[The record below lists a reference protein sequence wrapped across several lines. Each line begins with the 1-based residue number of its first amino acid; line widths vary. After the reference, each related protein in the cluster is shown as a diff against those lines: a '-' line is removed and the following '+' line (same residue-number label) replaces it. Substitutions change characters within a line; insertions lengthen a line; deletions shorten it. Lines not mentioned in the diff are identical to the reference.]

1 MSTGTL
7 KPQGKIVASKSQAK
21 IVDAPSK
28 PNARAR
34 ASEFIIA
41 ATIVSLAGLWSFAIS
56 NLLLA
61 NLVLTQIRS
70 RKRGSVLLKDETRT
84 LAEGTRPSSFQKRH

>member
-1 MSTGTL
+1 MSMAADRRQYLAVAL
-7 KPQGKIVASKSQAK
+7 KRGETVASKSQAK

-56 NLLLA
+56 NVLLA
-61 NLVLTQIRS
+61 NLVLTKVRS
-70 RKRGSVLLKDETRT
+70 RKRGSLPLT
-84 LAEGTRPSSFQKRH
+84 A